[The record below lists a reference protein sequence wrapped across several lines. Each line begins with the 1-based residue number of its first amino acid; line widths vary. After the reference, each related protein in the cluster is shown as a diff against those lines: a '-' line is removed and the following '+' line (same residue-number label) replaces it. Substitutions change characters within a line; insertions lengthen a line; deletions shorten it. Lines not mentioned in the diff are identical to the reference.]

1 MEPEVEAET
10 NQQDHFCP
18 ECGAEEPG
26 YFCRSCG
33 ALLRGDTSVLCP
45 RCRQVVPAGG
55 FCNQCGQGLGGVAL
69 TLGQLAMAGEPF
81 WVNDEAPAP
90 AFALEPSV
98 LPPGRSMDLAQAQLP
113 DWLHD
118 LPVDSQPIA
127 GMPHVYP
134 SLEPIGQG
142 SQGGGRGLFVSVA
155 VLLMGLLLLA
165 MMLMVVVFLV
175 RGGA

>member
-1 MEPEVEAET
+1 MDPEVETET

-18 ECGAEEPG
+18 ECGSKETG

-33 ALLRGDTSVLCP
+33 ALLRGDTRVLCP
-45 RCRQVVPAGG
+45 RCRQVVPAGD

-81 WVNDEAPAP
+81 WVSDEVPASV
-90 AFALEPSV
+90 LEPSV
-98 LPPGRSMDLAQAQLP
+98 LPTDRSMDLAQGEVP

-118 LPVDSQPIA
+118 LSVDSMPLEGQ
-127 GMPHVYP
+127 PHVYP

-142 SQGGGRGLFVSVA
+142 SQGGGRGQFVIVA

-165 MMLMVVVFLV
+165 MMILVLVFIV